1 MSHKIM
7 WSPSKEQQES
17 STMMGFMKFVEEKT
31 AKSFQGNPEAFH
43 DFSVKESDLFWK
55 LLIDY
60 LPLQIE
66 GHMEPACTDH
76 HFDHYGWFPDLKL
89 NFAANLLGVGADEDL
104 ALVGLHETLPTRELT
119 FKELKEQVGRL
130 MEVLRSTVGPGDVVG
145 AYMPNILETVI
156 AMLATSGLGATFTST
171 SPDFGVAGVTDRFG
185 QSRPKVLFSVSSY
198 TYNGKLI
205 DMRDKLK
212 EVMESLPD
220 IETLV
225 VVNFTG
231 HDLDLS
237 EIPRAKKYEDYVKDS
252 VLAAPSFEEFPFNNP
267 LYIMY
272 SSGTTG
278 VPKCIVHSAGGTL
291 LAHAKELFLHTDLK
305 PKDRILYFTTCGW
318 MMWNWLVSSL
328 LTGATTYLYE
338 GSPGYPSLTDFV
350 GKMDQL
356 SLTHFGTSPK
366 FLKSLEESG
375 YDQNFKLASLR
386 VLLSTGSPLLPEQF
400 DFIYDK
406 LKADLQVAS
415 ICGGTDI
422 IGCFMLGHPLKP
434 VRRGEIQA
442 LGLGLDVAALS
453 ESGQRLFETEG
464 ELACMASFPNR
475 PLYFLGDES
484 GEKMRDAYFNKYE
497 NVWHHGDF
505 VTLTKEGGVIVYG
518 RSDATLNPGGVRIG
532 TSEIYRQT
540 EGLSFIEDSLCVGRE
555 NQGDVDVILFVLCK
569 PDEELTPERIA
580 EIKSLIRKNTTPRH
594 VPREVIAV
602 SGIPYTRS
610 GKKMELAV
618 TRLIN
623 GRELSNIQAVANPEC
638 LDQYRSLF

>member
-1 MSHKIM
+1 MGQEVM
-7 WSPSKEQQES
+7 WSPSKERMS
-17 STMMGFMKFVEEKT
+17 ASTMMGFMKYVEENSEQKF
-31 AKSFQGNPEAFH
+31 AGDPEAFH
-43 DFSVKESDLFWK
+43 HFSVSKSELFWK

-60 LPLQIE
+60 LPLQVE
-66 GHMEPACTDH
+66 GHTEPACRDH
-76 HFDHYGWFPDLKL
+76 HFKHYAWFPDIKL
-89 NFAANLLGVGADEDL
+89 NFAANLLGVGVDDDL
-104 ALVGLHETLPTRELT
+104 ALVGVHESLPPREFTFRELK
-119 FKELKEQVGRL
+119 KEVGRL
-130 MEVLRSTVGPGDVVG
+130 MEALKSRLAPGSVLG
-145 AYMPNILETVI
+145 AYMPNIPETVI

-185 QSRPKVLFSVSSY
+185 QSKPKVLISVSSY
-198 TYNGKLI
+198 TYNGKTI
-205 DMRDKLK
+205 DMRPKLK
-212 EVMESLPD
+212 EVMQSLPE
-220 IETLV
+220 IETLI

-231 HDLDLS
+231 DDFDLN
-237 EIPRAKKYEDYVKDS
+237 EIPRAVKYEDFVSDFELLS
-252 VLAAPSFEEFPFNNP
+252 PSFEEFPFQNP

-291 LAHAKELFLHTDLK
+291 LAHAKELFLHCDLK
-305 PKDRILYFTTCGW
+305 AQDRILYFTTCGW

-328 LTGATTYLYE
+328 MTGATTYLYE
-338 GSPGYPSLTDFV
+338 GSPGYPSLSDFV
-350 GKMDQL
+350 GRIDSL
-356 SLTHFGTSPK
+356 GLTHFGTSPK
-366 FLKSLEESG
+366 FLKSLEEAG
-375 YDQNFKLASLR
+375 YNHDYKLSSLKT
-386 VLLSTGSPLLPEQF
+386 LLSTGSPLLPEQF
-400 DFIYDK
+400 DFIYQK
-406 LKADLQVAS
+406 FKSDLQVAS

-453 ESGQRLFETEG
+453 ESGERLIGREG

-484 GEKMRDAYFNKYE
+484 GEKIHDAYFGKYE

-505 VTLTKEGGVIVYG
+505 VTLTETGGVIVYG

-540 EGLSFIEDSLCVGRE
+540 ESLNFIEDSLCVGRE
-555 NQGDVDVILFVLCK
+555 NEGDVDVVLFVLLK
-569 PDEELTPERIA
+569 SGEELSDERVA
-580 EIKSLIRKNTTPRH
+580 EIKGLIKKNTTPRH
-594 VPREVIAV
+594 VPRHVMAV
-602 SGIPYTRS
+602 TGIPYTRS

-623 GRELSNIQAVANPEC
+623 GRELTNIQAVANPEC
-638 LDQYRSLF
+638 LDQYRTFF